1 MRVSSPE
8 RWFLEFSSVPN
19 FKFFNLHAL
28 VFVTSSLRLD
38 LHGFCFLPSFIALNF
53 SFYTI
58 DRLQP
63 RDKAAMLVVKTIKN
77 FFAEFA

>member
-1 MRVSSPE
+1 MILILITYKLQEPKKE
-8 RWFLEFSSVPN
+8 KNNNTKEKKKEKIWLQYGYKTN
-19 FKFFNLHAL
+19 WLL
-28 VFVTSSLRLD
+28 TT
-38 LHGFCFLPSFIALNF
+38 C
-53 SFYTI
+53 I

>member
-1 MRVSSPE
+1 MYVFHTNQIWDSIKVQSNG
-8 RWFLEFSSVPN
+8 S
-19 FKFFNLHAL
+19 LH
-28 VFVTSSLRLD
+28 
-38 LHGFCFLPSFIALNF
+38 
-53 SFYTI
+53 I